1 MLINF
6 VIKSGAYRRRQARE
20 IYSLVDEWT
29 LGTHI
34 VRHPSVGRI
43 LFEESNP
50 RCGGNELPETARRW
64 RTSLVLQLVIP
75 VRFFA

>member
-1 MLINF
+1 M
-6 VIKSGAYRRRQARE
+6 IKSGAYRRRQARE
-20 IYSLVDEWT
+20 IYSSVDEWT

-64 RTSLVLQLVIP
+64 RTSSVLQSVIP
-75 VRFFA
+75 VRSFA